1 MLLKRED
8 SLLNDIFSKIDHEQ
22 ELSKED
28 LVCLIALENA
38 ADLTRL
44 YNLADRVRQ
53 KYVGDEVHL
62 RGLIEFSNYCRK
74 NCDYCGIR
82 RGNRK
87 IERYRM
93 PIEEILDTVYEA
105 AELGYRTVV
114 LQSGEDMRYTADNLA
129 ELVRRIKRE
138 TDVAVTLS
146 IGERSREEY
155 ERLYEAGADRFLLRF
170 ETSNRELYHRLHPD
184 SDYDERMKILVW
196 LREIGY
202 QVGSGVM
209 IGLPGQTI
217 EDLAL
222 DILKFKELDLDMVG
236 VGPYICHEE
245 TPLAGHANGTVEMTY
260 KVIALTR
267 IVTRYAHIPAT
278 TALATLRPDD
288 GREEALQ
295 LGANVVM
302 PNVTPVKY
310 RALYELYPSK
320 VCIREKATQCR
331 DCIGGRILSLG
342 RPISQGYG
350 HSLYK
355 KLNALGTAKF
365 PKEDKK

>member
-1 MLLKRED
+1 MLKH
-8 SLLNDIFSKIDHEQ
+8 IFYKIEYEQ

-28 LVCLIALENA
+28 LARLLALEDA
-38 ADLTRL
+38 GELARL
-44 YNLADRVRQ
+44 YDLADRVRQ
-53 KYVGDEVHL
+53 KYVGDEIHL

-74 NCDYCGIR
+74 NCSYCGIR

-87 IERYRM
+87 IKRYRM
-93 PIEEILDTVYEA
+93 AVEEILDTVLEA
-105 AELGYRTVV
+105 EELGYRTVV
-114 LQSGEDMRYTADNLA
+114 LQSGEDMRYTAGKLS
-129 ELVRRIKRE
+129 ELIRRIKRQA
-138 TDVAVTLS
+138 DVAVTLS
-146 IGERSREEY
+146 IGERPREEY
-155 ERLYEAGADRFLLRF
+155 EQLREAGADRFLLRF
-170 ETSNRELYHRLHPD
+170 ETSNRALYGRLHPD
-184 SDYDERMKILVW
+184 SDYDERMRILAW

-209 IGLPGQTI
+209 IGLPGQTM

-222 DILKFKELDLDMVG
+222 DILKFKELELDMVG

-245 TPLAGHANGTVEMTY
+245 TPLAGHANGTVEMTF

-278 TALATLRPDD
+278 TALATLRPAD
-288 GREEALQ
+288 GREEALR

-302 PNVTPVKY
+302 PNVTPAKY

-320 VCIREKATQCR
+320 VCVQEEAAQCR
-331 DCIGGRILSLG
+331 GCIGGRILSLG

-350 HSLYK
+350 HSLRK
-355 KLNALGTAKF
+355 ADRK
-365 PKEDKK
+365 

>member
-1 MLLKRED
+1 MLLKRGD
-8 SLLNDIFSKIDHEQ
+8 SLLKYIFSKIDYEE

-28 LVCLIALENA
+28 LVCLLALENTE
-38 ADLTRL
+38 DLARL
-44 YNLADRVRQ
+44 YTGADRVRQ
-53 KYVGDEVHL
+53 KYVGDEIHL

-74 NCDYCGIR
+74 NCSYCGIR

-87 IERYRM
+87 IKRYRM
-93 PIEEILDTVYEA
+93 TVEEILDTVSEA
-105 AELGYRTVV
+105 EELGYRTVV
-114 LQSGEDMRYTADNLA
+114 LQSGEDMSYTVDKLA
-129 ELVRRIKRE
+129 ELTSRIKRQA
-138 TDVAVTLS
+138 DVAITLS

-155 ERLYEAGADRFLLRF
+155 ERLHEAGADRFLLRF
-170 ETSNRELYHRLHPD
+170 ETSNRELYGHLHPD
-184 SDYDERMKILVW
+184 SNYDERMRILAW

-245 TPLAGHANGTVEMTY
+245 TPLAGHANGTVEMTF
-260 KVIALTR
+260 KVIALAR

-278 TALATLRPDD
+278 TALATLRPAD
-288 GREEALQ
+288 GREEALR

-302 PNVTPVKY
+302 PNVTPAKY
-310 RALYELYPSK
+310 RAMYELYPSK
-320 VCIREKATQCR
+320 VCIQEEAAQCR
-331 DCIGGRILSLG
+331 DCMGGRILSLG

-350 HSLYK
+350 HSLRKIY
-355 KLNALGTAKF
+355 
-365 PKEDKK
+365 